1 MERCHRRKKIQSL
14 PKDQKEIVTELKKML
29 KESVAAKEEVTKAPI
44 RRMTRFQYANAVK
57 DLLDLKVEVFPLPE
71 KMMRDRSGYFKP
83 HTRKMPGKMTVSS
96 RPLGKS
102 GLIEPRMDGVAPFP
116 QDLRAEHGYDTQG
129 DHLSLSPLLMEDFF
143 GLVEVSCRAR
153 HSIPKMWALGKFIL
167 RNRTGTNIR
176 GRNRE
181 SVKQIINSCFPSAG

>member
-1 MERCHRRKKIQSL
+1 VLEVIDFGEMPPEENQPIDNTERKM
-14 PKDQKEIVTELKKML
+14 IVSELKKL
-29 KESVAAKEEVTKAPI
+29 LEESVSGANEEWMNAPI

-83 HTRKMPGKMTVSS
+83 ASGKMPAKMTVSS
-96 RPLGKS
+96 RALGKS

-143 GLVEVSCRAR
+143 RLSR
-153 HSIPKMWALGKFIL
+153 SI
-167 RNRTGTNIR
+167 
-176 GRNRE
+176 
-181 SVKQIINSCFPSAG
+181 VKSPSFNQKT

>member
-1 MERCHRRKKIQSL
+1 M
-14 PKDQKEIVTELKKML
+14 IVAELKKL
-29 KESVAAKEEVTKAPI
+29 LEESVSGSEEDWVKAPI

-57 DLLDLKVEVFPLPE
+57 DLLELKVEVFPLPE

-83 HTRKMPGKMTVSS
+83 ASGKMPAKMTVSS

-143 GLVEVSCRAR
+143 RLSR
-153 HSIPKMWALGKFIL
+153 SI
-167 RNRTGTNIR
+167 
-176 GRNRE
+176 
-181 SVKQIINSCFPSAG
+181 VKSPSFNQKNVGVMDTIF